1 MVSVA
6 KYLYRRGKTYYFLI
20 KIPVDLQ
27 PHFGNSRHL
36 VKSLRTSTL
45 SEAKAAVEPLRGKTK
60 TAFLLMRSGILTPE
74 QMELTVSHLR
84 EKKKP
89 QAQEKMLSDVIRMY
103 LEEKKPNLKKR
114 TLRDYETIFARSVSI
129 MGDKK
134 LNTVTRE
141 DVILLRSR
149 LLAEG
154 AKERTCNTH
163 LVHLSSMLRWG
174 VRLNICQR
182 NCAEGLLLT
191 ISGRHNSERK
201 RLNIDDL
208 QAIFSAIPLK
218 AGDESNV
225 WIPLIALYSGMRK
238 EEICQL
244 ERADIRQ
251 KDEVWIFDINSKGEK
266 TTKTEAGLRLV
277 PIHSKLIE
285 MGFLGFCEE
294 RAPGRQ
300 SGNLWGFIRWRESWS
315 KRWGLRFNDWFAR
328 NAQTEKGKV
337 FHSFRHTFIDEFKQ
351 AGVAKELVS
360 ELVGHV
366 VKGETFGRYG
376 KGYSVQ
382 VLKAAVEKLSFN
394 LDLNRVVSH
403 ISSCSASKAD

>member
-20 KIPVDLQ
+20 KIPTDLK
-27 PHFGNSRHL
+27 PYFGNSRHL
-36 VKSLRTSTL
+36 VRSLKTSTL
-45 SEAKAAVEPLRGKTK
+45 SEAKAAVEPLRAKAK
-60 TAFLLMRSGILTPE
+60 AAFLLIRSEILTPE
-74 QMELTVSHLR
+74 QIEITVSSLKG
-84 EKKKP
+84 KKKP
-89 QAQEKMLSDVIRMY
+89 QAQEKMLSEVIRMY
-103 LEEKKPNLKKR
+103 LEEKTPNLKNR

-129 MGDKK
+129 IGDKK
-134 LNTVTRE
+134 LNSVTRE
-141 DVILLRSR
+141 DVICLRSR
-149 LLAEG
+149 LIAEG

-163 LVHLSSMLRWG
+163 LVHLSSMLRWA

-191 ISGRHNSERK
+191 ISGRHDNERK
-201 RLNIDDL
+201 RFNTGDL
-208 QAIFSAIPLK
+208 QAIFSGIPLK
-218 AGDESNV
+218 GGDESNV

-251 KDEVWIFDINSKGEK
+251 EEGVWVIDINNKGEK
-266 TTKTEAGLRLV
+266 TTKTEAGLRIV
-277 PIHSKLIE
+277 PIHSKLLEI
-285 MGFLGFCEE
+285 GFLKFIEE
-294 RAPGRQ
+294 RAPGRL
-300 SGNLWGFIRWRESWS
+300 SGNLWGFTRWRESWS

-376 KGYSVQ
+376 KEYSVQ
-382 VLKAAVEKLSFN
+382 VLKATVEKLSFN
-394 LDLNRVVSH
+394 LDLRRIISH
-403 ISSCSASKAD
+403 ISSCSTSKSD